1 MGKKN
6 VVICYVYFVSVSIG
20 GTAGLF
26 LGCSVLSFLEII
38 YFFTIRLAITSLC
51 KKPE

>member
-1 MGKKN
+1 MYLFN
-6 VVICYVYFVSVSIG
+6 YVLVSIG

-38 YFFTIRLAITSLC
+38 YFFTFRLVITLMSN
-51 KKPE
+51 KKNA